1 MDIAKYVGLFLLKNE
16 YCYLPGIGSLQIIK
30 RTATFNKETLN
41 TEAPGY
47 EVVFVKGSGSID
59 DTFANFIANNER
71 ISIAQAANHLKDFC
85 AYSKAELVEGR
96 DILIHGVGKFVGK
109 NNGTE
114 IFFETDPGLRIQGKQ
129 IPYFKISNAV
139 VEKKNEE
146 KIATIIEQT
155 NFKQPKAD
163 EEIVIKPAQ
172 VNWGKIAIL
181 SAIILAV
188 LGFVAYFIAS
198 RDESA
203 PVPEVV
209 EQVQEAP
216 IEDTEEGTPAPID
229 TLTTDATT
237 AAPTTPAPTT
247 VANTTGALQVVINS
261 YNNQERADSRAKKL
275 SSYGHDAA
283 VVTVPNDSLS
293 YKVIVNIATPNPDK
307 QVTVDSLK
315 RLLNPNGNVYAL

>member
-96 DILIHGVGKFVGK
+96 DILIHGVGKFIGK

-181 SAIILAV
+181 SAIIIAV
-188 LGFVAYFIAS
+188 LGFVAYLIAS
-198 RDESA
+198 RDTSA
-203 PVPEVV
+203 PAPEAV

-216 IEDTEEGTPAPID
+216 MEEVESTPAPID
-229 TLTTDATT
+229 SVVTDSTTV
-237 AAPTTPAPTT
+237 APTTTPT
-247 VANTTGALQVVINS
+247 VSNTTGALQVVINS
-261 YNNQERADSRAKKL
+261 YNNQERADTRAKKL

-283 VVTVPNDSLS
+283 VVTVPNDSLG
-293 YKVIVNIATPNPDK
+293 YKVIVNIANPNPDK
-307 QVTVDSLK
+307 QVTIDSLK

>member
-16 YCYLPGIGSLQIIK
+16 YCYLPGIGTLQIIK

-96 DILIHGVGKFVGK
+96 DVQIHGVGKFVGK

-114 IFFETDPGLRIQGKQ
+114 IYFETDADLRIQGKQ

-188 LGFVAYFIAS
+188 LGFVAYLIAS
-198 RDESA
+198 RATAVAEV
-203 PVPEVV
+203 PVE

-216 IEDTEEGTPAPID
+216 IEDIAPTVTD
-229 TLTTDATT
+229 TVTTTDTT
-237 AAPTTPAPTT
+237 STAPVASPAVSTTT
-247 VANTTGALQVVINS
+247 NTAGGLQVVINS

-275 SSYGHDAA
+275 SSYGHNTA
-283 VVTVPNDSLS
+283 VVTVPNDSLG
-293 YKVIVNIATPNPDK
+293 YKVIVNIASPNADK

>member
-85 AYSKAELVEGR
+85 AYSKIELVEGR
-96 DILIHGVGKFVGK
+96 DILVHGVGKFVGK

-181 SAIILAV
+181 SAIVLAV
-188 LGFVAYFIAS
+188 LGFVAYLIAS
-198 RDESA
+198 RDTTEAEA
-203 PVPEVV
+203 PIV
-209 EQVQEAP
+209 EQMQEAP
-216 IEDTEEGTPAPID
+216 VEDVAPIVND
-229 TLTTDATT
+229 TVPTTD
-237 AAPTTPAPTT
+237 TT
-247 VANTTGALQVVINS
+247 VTVPVTNTTTSTTTSTSGAMKVVINS

-283 VVTVPNDSLS
+283 VVTVPNDSLG
-293 YKVIVNIATPNPDK
+293 YKVIVNIATPNADK
-307 QVTVDSLK
+307 QVTVDSIK